1 MTDRCRIALASGLLA
16 TTLALSACGGGP
28 VAVGN
33 TEPVDLGQLNESS
46 DRFTVL
52 STLGEP
58 AGSVTHEHRRCDI
71 YKLYTSGLGA
81 GGKAAVKAAEVLT
94 SVATLGLAQIIW
106 APVRA
111 GTRPKQHTVLMCY
124 AANEGLVEIFDKNPN
139 DDSPPEVRIV
149 NEKLYST
156 PVAVAA
162 TKAVTQA
169 EQPPISLAPAT
180 GQAGSPVSTAPAT
193 PLPSEGAG
201 PADAPA
207 QGDTTGPETLAAGA
221 AAAPQAATPM
231 AAPAAGTISLDNVS
245 REAVDGPNQVHP
257 GRVIVPDHASADDLN
272 TLSAMRSQRANAA
285 ATAAQQ
291 GGRSPPPDGA
301 GATP

>member
-1 MTDRCRIALASGLLA
+1 MKRRLGSACMAGVLVVPLT
-16 TTLALSACGGGP
+16 LSACGGGS
-28 VAVGN
+28 VADGS
-33 TEPVDLGQLNESS
+33 TEPVDLAQFNESS

-124 AANEGLVEIFDKNPN
+124 AADEKLVEIFDKNPN

-149 NEKLYST
+149 NQALYAT
-156 PVAVAA
+156 PVAITAVRAA
-162 TKAVTQA
+162 TEAQ
-169 EQPPISLAPAT
+169 QPPITLSPASGPVTGSAPADT
-180 GQAGSPVSTAPAT
+180 PAPVTT
-193 PLPSEGAG
+193 P
-201 PADAPA
+201 
-207 QGDTTGPETLAAGA
+207 
-221 AAAPQAATPM
+221 AATPM
-231 AAPAAGTISLDNVS
+231 AAPAAGTISLANVS
-245 REAVDGPNQVHP
+245 REAIDGPNQVHP
-257 GRVIVPDHASADDLN
+257 GQVIVPEHASADDLN

-285 ATAAQQ
+285 ATAAQKDGTSLPQ
-291 GGRSPPPDGA
+291 DAAVAPP
-301 GATP
+301 